1 MYSEQEVDTSKE
13 EAQFGYEE
21 EQDFLGMELVL
32 KQQDRA
38 MDLYYKIQ
46 ELLKAWVVPHN
57 NWPTKDTVMAE
68 KTIYHIHVLLMKT
81 TYDDEDNDTGLDVV
95 DVYYIHEDEL
105 KEDVKYGTYQEAL
118 VKYKEVSNYK
128 GWQQEDH

>member
-1 MYSEQEVDTSKE
+1 
-13 EAQFGYEE
+13 
-21 EQDFLGMELVL
+21 
-32 KQQDRA
+32 
-38 MDLYYKIQ
+38 
-46 ELLKAWVVPHN
+46 
-57 NWPTKDTVMAE
+57 MAE

-128 GWQQEDH
+128 G

>member
-1 MYSEQEVDTSKE
+1 MIIKRHVVSVMYSEQEVDTSKE

-46 ELLKAWVVPHN
+46 ELLKA
-57 NWPTKDTVMAE
+57 
-68 KTIYHIHVLLMKT
+68 
-81 TYDDEDNDTGLDVV
+81 
-95 DVYYIHEDEL
+95 
-105 KEDVKYGTYQEAL
+105 
-118 VKYKEVSNYK
+118 
-128 GWQQEDH
+128 